1 MSNSEKYLDELLM
14 NSMNGNNQQT
24 DDVQIDADVQEGT
37 ADEGMAED
45 VMDSDEDFLKAFE
58 KDMFSDTDTDA
69 FVQQFEQELE
79 QEGAGARENTEPRD
93 DAFFDNIDDILNNAQ
108 DNDMDDIMVD
118 TIGDEQL
125 VTAETAK
132 EPEPAMDFV
141 AADVTEP
148 EELQQDAAAPEE
160 TAEQFEV
167 SSENQKDDE
176 DTDVQMDDDL
186 MSLLQSDAEFSD
198 LDDVKNID
206 DLIPTDGEMNGDAT
220 SADDGDAGFD
230 FGLDDVMGTPEMET
244 EAQGASAE
252 ADTEE
257 TKPKK
262 PGFFKRFALAL
273 FGPDEDEQEKSKEP
287 ENPVTELPLDIED
300 LSDENLALLQA
311 LEGGG
316 AAEETEAQEP
326 VEDEKARK
334 KREKA
339 EKKEQKKKEK
349 AEKKEQKKKEKA
361 NKPKKEKKPKKPKE
375 PDNTPPLPKVPVILC
390 FVMAGSMLALVLV
403 GTNLFGY
410 SNSISEAEKSY
421 QAGDYVAAFD
431 ELSGMNIKE
440 KDTDTY
446 EKYRILANA
455 SGEYTAYQTFLENGY
470 YDLAL
475 DSLVRTIGRC
485 DKYAEDA
492 KTYECT
498 GQLADIR
505 SQAVSGLGT
514 FGISEARAVELY
526 AIDDRTEYSA
536 ELYNVLADA
545 GLDNRLDGE

>member
-1 MSNSEKYLDELLM
+1 
-14 NSMNGNNQQT
+14 
-24 DDVQIDADVQEGT
+24 
-37 ADEGMAED
+37 
-45 VMDSDEDFLKAFE
+45 
-58 KDMFSDTDTDA
+58 
-69 FVQQFEQELE
+69 
-79 QEGAGARENTEPRD
+79 
-93 DAFFDNIDDILNNAQ
+93 
-108 DNDMDDIMVD
+108 MVD
-118 TIGDEQL
+118 TIGDEPL
-125 VTAETAK
+125 DAEKASG
-132 EPEPAMDFV
+132 
-141 AADVTEP
+141 EP
-148 EELQQDAAAPEE
+148 EELQQDAEAPEE

-206 DLIPTDGEMNGDAT
+206 DLMPTDSEMNDGQT
-220 SADDGDAGFD
+220 TGDDGDTGFD
-230 FGLDDVMGTPEMET
+230 FGLDDVTGTPEMET

-252 ADTEE
+252 ADTEDA
-257 TKPKK
+257 KPKK

-273 FGPDEDEQEKSKEP
+273 FGPDEDEQEKVKEP
-287 ENPVTELPLDIED
+287 EKTVAALPPDIED

-349 AEKKEQKKKEKA
+349 DEKKEQKKKEKA

-440 KDTDTY
+440 KDADTY

-455 SGEYTAYQTFLENGY
+455 SGEYAAYQTFLDNGY

-492 KTYECT
+492 KTYECA

-536 ELYNVLADA
+536 ELYDVLADA